1 MRNKRI
7 IAAVATLALGGAVAI
22 GTLEAASAEP
32 VKVSHTVSPQKAGA
46 PAAKVLGVS
55 QALGGL
61 LDSVGK
67 VTAAART
74 TPPPSQADLNKM
86 LGGVHNAAQLLQ
98 RAAAEAAAQHRA
110 APLPGGADL
119 QKALQQLQKD
129 LTDLVSAIT
138 SVNLPK
144 ITAALGK
151 VAQDL
156 LSVLSS
162 TVAGLTGGLPNTH
175 R

>member
-7 IAAVATLALGGAVAI
+7 IAAVSTLALGGVVAT

-32 VKVSHTVSPQKAGA
+32 VKVSHTASPQKAGA

-74 TPPPSQADLNKM
+74 TPAPSRADLDKM

-98 RAAAEAAAQHRA
+98 RATEAAAQHRA
-110 APLPGGADL
+110 APLPTAADL